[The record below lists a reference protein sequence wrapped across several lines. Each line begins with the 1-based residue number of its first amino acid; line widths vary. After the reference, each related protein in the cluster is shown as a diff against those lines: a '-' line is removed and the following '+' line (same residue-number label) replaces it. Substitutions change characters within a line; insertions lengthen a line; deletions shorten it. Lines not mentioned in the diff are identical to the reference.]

1 MVFRRDPTNNDGPP
15 SGLLAN
21 LNLNTS
27 TSTLPLPNPH
37 FKSIFDITKNNR

>member
-1 MVFRRDPTNNDGPP
+1 MVFRRDPTNKYGPP

-37 FKSIFDITKNNR
+37 FKSIFDITRNTR